1 MPKNRLAYTPSEVAG
16 IAPATFS
23 GYVYNPTTEFKHQDY
38 DLLSRTIE
46 AYQARIDKATE
57 KQSEVDQALAT
68 IESKL
73 HNSEKTSGWF
83 KDYKDNIKKQIQ
95 EQIAAGN
102 YRSAIRTAT
111 TLATQTIADPAIQG
125 RIQAN
130 AEYEE
135 ELKVQKQR
143 RDKGDI
149 SQATYDWWL
158 SNNPY
163 TYQDKKDDA
172 GNVIGIEK
180 SGVSFRPVNDINWAN
195 QANIAFKLLSP
206 KKHTSYNSS
215 TTQEFSN
222 EDLDENGKPK
232 ALSQTDTTT
241 INSYEKISKEDIV
254 KNIDELL
261 AATPDGYRQ
270 AEQAYNVAI
279 HDYKNLEK
287 QLEGLDPTSSEYQ
300 TIKEQLAQRNLL
312 LQNNGS
318 PISYKEYYA
327 RMVTN
332 NLFAQELAYN
342 WITTKTGNSTVAK
355 KNPSYS
361 GKGGDKTNN
370 TSEEIPTQFATST
383 TTGPLVEDNSN
394 TDENLTNTTQAAT
407 NIGSRF
413 ENNNKP
419 NNK

>member
-23 GYVYNPTTEFKHQDY
+23 GYVYNPTIEFKHQDY
-38 DLLSRTIE
+38 DLLSRTVE
-46 AYQARIDKATE
+46 AYQARIDKANE

-83 KDYKDNIKKQIQ
+83 KGYKDNIKNQIQKQID
-95 EQIAAGN
+95 EGN

-158 SNNPY
+158 SNNSY
-163 TYQDKKDDA
+163 NYQDEVDA
-172 GNVIGIEK
+172 NGNIIGIKK

-222 EDLDENGKPK
+222 EDLDKDGKPK
-232 ALSQTDTTT
+232 TLSQTDTTAMHA
-241 INSYEKISKEDIV
+241 YEKISKDDILR
-254 KNIDELL
+254 NIDELL

-270 AEQAYNVAI
+270 AEQAYNVAVY
-279 HDYKNLEK
+279 DYNNLKK
-287 QLEGLDPTSSEYQ
+287 QQEGLDPTSSEYQ
-300 TIKEQLAQRNLL
+300 IITEQLAQRKAILN
-312 LQNNGS
+312 NNGS
-318 PISYKEYYA
+318 VIPYKEYYA
-327 RMVTN
+327 KMVTN
-332 NLFAQELAYN
+332 NLFAQGLAYD
-342 WITTKTGNSTVAK
+342 WRTTKTDNSTVTK
-355 KNPSYS
+355 KSPSYS
-361 GKGGDKTNN
+361 GRGGSPSNESTIQMPN
-370 TSEEIPTQFATST
+370 ST
-383 TTGPLVEDNSN
+383 TPGSLVEDDNN
-394 TDENLTNTTQAAT
+394 ANENLVTVTQAAE
-407 NIGSRF
+407 NIGKSF
-413 ENNNKP
+413 TNN
-419 NNK
+419 

>member
-38 DLLSRTIE
+38 DLLSRTVE

-83 KDYKDNIKKQIQ
+83 KDYKDKIKQQIQ
-95 EQIAAGN
+95 DQIAAGN
-102 YRSAIRTAT
+102 YRTAIRTAT
-111 TLATQTIADPAIQG
+111 KLASQTIADPAIQG

-135 ELKVQKQR
+135 ELKIQKQR

-163 TYQDKKDDA
+163 SYQDEIDA
-172 GNVIGIEK
+172 NGNVIGIKK

-206 KKHTSYNSS
+206 KKRTSYNSS

-222 EDLDENGKPK
+222 EELDENGKPK
-232 ALSQTDTTT
+232 TLSQNESTN
-241 INSYEKISKEDIV
+241 IYSYEKINKEDIL
-254 KNIDELL
+254 KNIDSLL
-261 AATPDGYRQ
+261 SATPDGYRQ
-270 AEQAYNVAI
+270 AEQAYAVAV
-279 HDYKNLEK
+279 HDYENLQK
-287 QLEGLDPTSSEYQ
+287 QLENLDPTSSEYQ
-300 TIKEQLAQRNLL
+300 TINEQLSQRKAILNK
-312 LQNNGS
+312 NGS

-332 NLFAQELAYN
+332 NLFADGLAYN
-342 WITTKTGNSTVAK
+342 WVTTKTDTSTVTK
-355 KNPSYS
+355 KNPTYS
-361 GKGGDKTNN
+361 GKGGDSLDQTPIQLP
-370 TSEEIPTQFATST
+370 SST
-383 TTGPLVEDNSN
+383 TVGPLVGIENNADESLTFVGQTADN
-394 TDENLTNTTQAAT
+394 TK
-407 NIGSRF
+407 SRF
-413 ENNNKP
+413 SKSPKLNNK
-419 NNK
+419 

>member
-38 DLLSRTIE
+38 DLLARTIE
-46 AYQARIDKATE
+46 ARQARIDKANE
-57 KQSEVDQALAT
+57 KLSEVDQALAT

-73 HNSEKTSGWF
+73 HNNEKTSGWF
-83 KDYKDNIKKQIQ
+83 KDYKDNIKNQIQKQIDD
-95 EQIAAGN
+95 GN
-102 YRSAIRTAT
+102 YRNAVRVAT
-111 TLATQTIADPAIQG
+111 KLASQTIADPAIQG

-163 TYQDKKDDA
+163 NYKDKVDDV

-206 KKHTSYNSS
+206 KKRTSYNSS

-222 EDLDENGKPK
+222 EDLDETGKPK
-232 ALSQTDTTT
+232 TLSQTDTTT

-270 AEQAYNVAI
+270 AEQAYAVAV
-279 HDYKNLEK
+279 HDAKNLKK
-287 QLEGLDPTSSEYQ
+287 QLESLNPSSSEYQ
-300 TIKEQLAQRNLL
+300 TINEQLAQRKAILN
-312 LQNNGS
+312 QNGS

-332 NLFAQELAYN
+332 NLFAEGLAYN
-342 WITTKTGNSTVAK
+342 WVTTKTDNSTVAK
-355 KNPSYS
+355 KSPSYS
-361 GKGGDKTNN
+361 GKGGDKSNN
-370 TSEEIPTQFATST
+370 TSEETSTQFATST
-383 TTGPLVEDNSN
+383 IPGPLVEDDNN
-394 TDENLTNTTQAAT
+394 ADENLTNTTQSAT

-413 ENNNKP
+413 ENNNKS

>member
-38 DLLSRTIE
+38 DLLSRTVE

-83 KDYKDNIKKQIQ
+83 KDYKDKIKQQIQ
-95 EQIAAGN
+95 DQIAAGN
-102 YRSAIRTAT
+102 YRTAIRTAT
-111 TLATQTIADPAIQG
+111 KLASQTIADPAIQG

-163 TYQDKKDDA
+163 SYQDEIDA
-172 GNVIGIEK
+172 NGNAIGIKK

-206 KKHTSYNSS
+206 KKRTSYNSS

-222 EDLDENGKPK
+222 EDLDETGKPK
-232 ALSQTDTTT
+232 TLSQTDSTTMHA
-241 INSYEKISKEDIV
+241 YEKISKEDIL

-270 AEQAYNVAI
+270 AEQAYAVAI

-287 QLEGLDPTSSEYQ
+287 QLKGLDPSSSEYQ
-300 TIKEQLAQRNLL
+300 TIKEQLAQRNIKLS
-312 LQNNGS
+312 NNGS

-332 NLFAQELAYN
+332 NLFAEGLAYN
-342 WITTKTGNSTVAK
+342 WITTKIDNSTVAK
-355 KNPSYS
+355 KSPSYS
-361 GKGGDKTNN
+361 GKGGRSTGN
-370 TSEEIPTQFATST
+370 TTGETPTQFATSEIN
-383 TTGPLVEDNSN
+383 GPLVES
-394 TDENLTNTTQAAT
+394 TDDADASATNATQASSDIVGRFKT
-407 NIGSRF
+407 NVQS
-413 ENNNKP
+413 NNK
-419 NNK
+419 

>member
-16 IAPATFS
+16 ITPATFS
-23 GYVYNPTTEFKHQDY
+23 GYVYNPTIEFKHQDY
-38 DLLSRTIE
+38 DLLARTIE
-46 AYQARIDKATE
+46 AREARIDKANE
-57 KQSEVDQALAT
+57 KLSEVDQALAT
-68 IESKL
+68 VESKL
-73 HNSEKTSGWF
+73 HNNEKTSGWF
-83 KDYKDNIKKQIQ
+83 KDYKDKIKQQIQ
-95 EQIAAGN
+95 TQIDEGN
-102 YRSAIRTAT
+102 YRNAIRTAT
-111 TLATQTIADPAIQG
+111 KLASQTIADPAIQG

-135 ELKVQKQR
+135 ELKIQKQR

-163 TYQDKKDDA
+163 NYKDKKDDA
-172 GNVIGIEK
+172 GNVIGVEK

-300 TIKEQLAQRNLL
+300 TIKEQLAQRNIQLH
-312 LQNNGS
+312 NNGS
-318 PISYKEYYA
+318 LIPYKEYYA
-327 RMVTN
+327 KMVTN
-332 NLFAQELAYN
+332 NLFAQGLAYN
-342 WITTKTGNSTVAK
+342 WITTKTDNSTVAK

-370 TSEEIPTQFATST
+370 TSKEIPTQSATST

-394 TDENLTNTTQAAT
+394 TDENLTNTKRATT
-407 NIGSRF
+407 NILSSF

>member
-1 MPKNRLAYTPSEVAG
+1 MSKNRLAYTPSEVAG
-16 IAPATFS
+16 ITPATFS

-38 DLLSRTIE
+38 DLLARTIE
-46 AYQARIDKATE
+46 AREARIDKANE
-57 KQSEVDQALAT
+57 KLSEVDQALAT
-68 IESKL
+68 VESKL
-73 HNSEKTSGWF
+73 HNNEKTSGWF
-83 KDYKDNIKKQIQ
+83 KNYKDKIKQQIQ
-95 EQIAAGN
+95 TQIDKGN
-102 YRSAIRTAT
+102 YRNAIRTAT
-111 TLATQTIADPAIQG
+111 KLASQTIADPAIQG

-135 ELKVQKQR
+135 ELKIQKQR

-163 TYQDKKDDA
+163 NYKDKKDDA
-172 GNVIGIEK
+172 GNVIGVEK

-206 KKHTSYNSS
+206 KKRTSYNSS

-232 ALSQTDTTT
+232 TLSQTDTTT

-300 TIKEQLAQRNLL
+300 TIKEQLAQRNLQL
-312 LQNNGS
+312 SNNGS

-327 RMVTN
+327 KMVTN
-332 NLFAQELAYN
+332 NLFAQGLAYN
-342 WITTKTGNSTVAK
+342 WITTKIDNSTVAK

-361 GKGGDKTNN
+361 GKGGRTTGN
-370 TSEEIPTQFATST
+370 TSDETPTQFATST
-383 TTGPLVEDNSN
+383 TTGPLVKDDSN
-394 TDENLTNTTQAAT
+394 TDENLTNITQAAT
-407 NIGSRF
+407 NIESRF
-413 ENNNKP
+413 ENNNKL

>member
-16 IAPATFS
+16 ITPATFS

-38 DLLSRTIE
+38 DLLSRTVE
-46 AYQARIDKATE
+46 AYQARIDKANE

-83 KDYKDNIKKQIQ
+83 KAYKDNIKNQIQKQID
-95 EQIAAGN
+95 EGN

-163 TYQDKKDDA
+163 NYKDKKDDA
-172 GNVIGIEK
+172 GNVIGVEK

-206 KKHTSYNSS
+206 KKRTSYNSS
-215 TTQEFSN
+215 TTQEYN
-222 EDLDENGKPK
+222 NQDLDENGKPK
-232 ALSQTDTTT
+232 AISQTDTTT
-241 INSYEKISKEDIV
+241 IDSYEKISKEDIV

-287 QLEGLDPTSSEYQ
+287 QLESLDPTSPEYQ
-300 TIKEQLAQRNLL
+300 TIKEQLAQRNLQL
-312 LQNNGS
+312 SNNGS
-318 PISYKEYYA
+318 LIPYKEYYA

-332 NLFAQELAYN
+332 NLFAEGLAYN
-342 WITTKTGNSTVAK
+342 WITTKTDNSTVAK
-355 KNPSYS
+355 KSPSYS

-370 TSEEIPTQFATST
+370 TSEEIPTQFATNEID
-383 TTGPLVEDNSN
+383 GPLTEGTNN
-394 TDENLTNTTQAAT
+394 IDESLNNANQASY
-407 NIGSRF
+407 NIGGRF
-413 ENNNKP
+413 RTNVQSNNK
-419 NNK
+419 

>member
-38 DLLSRTIE
+38 DLLSRTVE

-73 HNSEKTSGWF
+73 HNDEKTSGWF
-83 KDYKDNIKKQIQ
+83 RDYKNKIKQQIQ
-95 EQIAAGN
+95 DQITAGN

-111 TLATQTIADPAIQG
+111 TLASQTIADPAIQG

-163 TYQDKKDDA
+163 NYQDEVDA
-172 GNVIGIEK
+172 NGNVIGIKK

-222 EDLDENGKPK
+222 EELDENGKPK
-232 ALSQTDTTT
+232 TLSQTDTTT

-279 HDYKNLEK
+279 HDYKNLKK
-287 QLEGLDPTSSEYQ
+287 QLEDLDPNSSEYQ
-300 TIKEQLAQRNLL
+300 TIKEQLAQRNLQL
-312 LQNNGS
+312 SNNGS
-318 PISYKEYYA
+318 LIPYKEYYA
-327 RMVTN
+327 KMVTN
-332 NLFAQELAYN
+332 NLFAQGLAYN
-342 WITTKTGNSTVAK
+342 WITTKTDNSTVAK

-361 GKGGDKTNN
+361 GRGGNDN
-370 TSEEIPTQFATST
+370 TPKEIPTERPNSDTS
-383 TTGPLVEDNSN
+383 GVLVEG
-394 TDENLTNTTQAAT
+394 TNNADKSLKDATQAAS
-407 NIGSRF
+407 NIAGRMG
-413 ENNNKP
+413 N
-419 NNK
+419 

>member
-38 DLLSRTIE
+38 DLLSRTVE

-73 HNSEKTSGWF
+73 HNDEKTSGWF
-83 KDYKDNIKKQIQ
+83 RDYKNKIKQQIQ
-95 EQIAAGN
+95 DQITAGN

-111 TLATQTIADPAIQG
+111 TLASQTIADPAIQG

-135 ELKVQKQR
+135 ELKLQKQR

-163 TYQDKKDDA
+163 NYQDEVDA
-172 GNVIGIEK
+172 NGNVIGIKK

-232 ALSQTDTTT
+232 TLSQTDTTT
-241 INSYEKISKEDIV
+241 MHAYEKISKADIV

-318 PISYKEYYA
+318 LIPYKEYYA
-327 RMVTN
+327 KMVTN
-332 NLFAQELAYN
+332 NLFAQGLAYN
-342 WITTKTGNSTVAK
+342 WITTKTDNSTVAK
-355 KNPSYS
+355 KSPSYS
-361 GKGGDKTNN
+361 GRGGN
-370 TSEEIPTQFATST
+370 TSKEIPTQFATST

-407 NIGSRF
+407 NIGNRF